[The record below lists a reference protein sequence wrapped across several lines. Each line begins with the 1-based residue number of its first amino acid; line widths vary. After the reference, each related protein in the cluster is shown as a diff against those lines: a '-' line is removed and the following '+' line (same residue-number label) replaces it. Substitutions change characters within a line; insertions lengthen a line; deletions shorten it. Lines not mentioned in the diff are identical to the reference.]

1 MGLIS
6 RPPLKERIML
16 KKKLLPFALLALS
29 HTIVSA
35 QTPPS
40 AGSQLRQIPPSP
52 VPPQT
57 APRISV
63 EQGTAQAPTPAAEV
77 KIDVAS
83 LHVTGARA
91 YPEATLLAL
100 TGFKPGSQ
108 LTLSELRAM
117 AAKIEQEYR
126 RNGYFVA
133 QAYLPAQDIRN
144 GAVTIAVLE
153 GQYGQVKMQNQ
164 SAVSGALVGGLMKGL
179 NSGDPVV
186 REPLETRLL
195 LLSDLP
201 GVNVKSTLAPGAT
214 PGTADLLVD
223 VTPGQ
228 RISGSIDA
236 DNAGSRYTGQ
246 NRIGATVNLNEP
258 FGVGDVA
265 SLRVLSS
272 LDGLNYARA
281 SYQRQ
286 FGRARAGIAYSKLAY
301 KLGEEFESLH
311 ARGTAEIASVYGN
324 YPLIRSRNNNLY
336 AQLSYDDKTFQDKVE
351 VASLITDKKAR
362 AATASLY
369 GDHYDTFGGGGMS
382 AYSLSYTAGD
392 IDIKTADVRDF
403 DALTARSNGRYR
415 KLGFGASRLQGLT
428 KSLSLYAAI
437 NGQLASKNLD
447 VSERLSLGGI
457 GAVRAY
463 PEGEAYGDQG
473 YVVNLEARLQLPALW
488 ASQQGQ
494 MHLIGFVDS
503 GTVTR
508 NKNPW
513 MAGDNRTTLSGA
525 GVGLSWADNN
535 NFVVRS
541 YYAHKL
547 GNAMATSAPDKG
559 GRFWIQAVKYF

>member
-1 MGLIS
+1 
-6 RPPLKERIML
+6 ML
-16 KKKLLPFALLALS
+16 KNKILPFALLALTQ
-29 HTIVSA
+29 TIVSA
-35 QTPPS
+35 QTPT

-52 VPPQT
+52 VPQQA
-57 APRISV
+57 APRILV
-63 EQGTAQAPTPAAEV
+63 EQGDAQGAAAADQV
-77 KIDVAS
+77 KIDVAT
-83 LHVTGARA
+83 LRVTGARA
-91 YPEATLLAL
+91 YPEAGLLAV

-108 LTLSELRAM
+108 LTLSELRVM

-126 RNGYFVA
+126 SNGYFVA

-153 GQYGQVKMQNQ
+153 GQYGQVRLQNQ
-164 SAVSGALVGGLMKGL
+164 TAVSGALAGGLLGGL
-179 NSGDPVV
+179 NSGDTVA
-186 REPLETRLL
+186 REPLESRLL

-201 GVNVKSTLAPGAT
+201 GVYVKSTLVPGTT

-265 SLRVLSS
+265 SLRVLTSG
-272 LDGLNYARA
+272 DGLNYARA
-281 SYQRQ
+281 AYQRQ
-286 FGRARAGIAYSKLAY
+286 FGRARAGVAYSKLAY
-301 KLGEEFESLH
+301 KLGEEFESLQ
-311 ARGTAEIASVYGN
+311 ARGTAEIASVYAN
-324 YPLIRSRNNNLY
+324 YPLIRSRDNNLY
-336 AQLSYDDKTFQDKVE
+336 AQLSYDDKTFQDKVQ
-351 VASLITDKKAR
+351 VAALVTDKKAR

-369 GDHYDTFGGGGMS
+369 GDHHDGFGGGGMNTW
-382 AYSLSYTAGD
+382 SLSYTVGELD
-392 IDIKTADVRDF
+392 ILTADVRAF

-415 KLGFGASRLQGLT
+415 KLGFGASRLQAVT
-428 KSLSLYAAI
+428 ESLSLYAAL

-447 VSERLSLGGI
+447 VSERMSLGGI
-457 GAVRAY
+457 GGVRAY

-473 YVVNLEARLQLPALW
+473 YVVNLEARQRLPALW

-513 MAGDNRTTLSGA
+513 MAGDKRTTMSGA
-525 GVGLSWADNN
+525 GVGLSWADDH

-547 GNAMATSAPDKG
+547 GNRMATSAPDKG

>member
-1 MGLIS
+1 
-6 RPPLKERIML
+6 ML
-16 KKKLLPFALLALS
+16 KNKLFPFALLALS
-29 HTIVSA
+29 HSLVSA
-35 QTPPS
+35 QTPS
-40 AGSQLRQIPPSP
+40 AGSQIRQIPPSP
-52 VPPQT
+52 VPQQA
-57 APRISV
+57 APRIRV
-63 EQGTAQAPTPAAEV
+63 EQGDAPAASAAEQV

-83 LHVTGARA
+83 LRVTGARA
-91 YPEATLLAL
+91 YPEAALLAL
-100 TGFKPGSQ
+100 TGFQPGSK

-153 GQYGQVKMQNQ
+153 GQYGQVRLQNQ
-164 SAVSGALVGGLMKGL
+164 TPVSNVLVGGLLAGL
-179 NSGDPVV
+179 NSGDTVA
-186 REPLETRLL
+186 REPLESRLL

-214 PGTADLLVD
+214 PGAADLLVE

-236 DNAGSRYTGQ
+236 DNAGSRYTGA

-265 SLRVLSS
+265 SLRVLTSF
-272 LDGLNYARA
+272 DGLNYARA

-286 FGRARAGIAYSKLAY
+286 FGRAKAGVAYSRLDY

-311 ARGTAEIASVYGN
+311 GRGTAEIVSVYGN
-324 YPLIRSRNNNLY
+324 YPLIRSRNTNLY
-336 AQLSYDDKTFQDKVE
+336 AQLAYDDKTFQDKVE
-351 VASLITDKKAR
+351 VASLVTDKKAR

-369 GDHYDTFGGGGMS
+369 GDHHDSVGGGGVS
-382 AYSLSYTAGD
+382 SYSLSYTVGD
-392 IDIKTADVRDF
+392 IDIETADVRAF
-403 DALTARSNGRYR
+403 DALTARTDGRYR
-415 KLGFGASRLQGLT
+415 KLGFSATRLQRVTGA
-428 KSLSLYAAI
+428 LSLYAAV

-447 VSERLSLGGI
+447 VSERIALGGI
-457 GAVRAY
+457 GGVRAY

-473 YVVNLEARLQLPALW
+473 YVVNLEARLQLPALP
-488 ASQQGQ
+488 ASMPGQ
-494 MHLIGFVDS
+494 MQLIGFVDS

-513 MAGDNRTTLSGA
+513 TAGDNRTTLSGA
-525 GVGLSWADNN
+525 GIGLSWADNN
-535 NFVVRS
+535 NFVVRT

-547 GNAMATSAPDKG
+547 GNGMATSAPDKG